1 MAALGAM
8 PALAQVVETVPVRV
22 ETREVV
28 GPLPHICE
36 ECVGS
41 DRAAISLRE
50 SWRQEIDRA
59 KAELGIKRVRFHG
72 IVNDE
77 LGVKTKTWLS
87 RSGKTN
93 FRDDAE
99 VNLGT
104 YQELGVR
111 DFLISEGSMG
121 WP

>member
-28 GPLPHICE
+28 GPLPRICE

-41 DRAAISLRE
+41 DRAAISLCE

>member
-1 MAALGAM
+1 MRWIGPRGDFAARI
-8 PALAQVVETVPVRV
+8 V
-22 ETREVV
+22 
-28 GPLPHICE
+28 
-36 ECVGS
+36 
-41 DRAAISLRE
+41 AAG
-50 SWRQEIDRA
+50 IDRA
-59 KAELGIKRVRFHG
+59 KTELGIKRVHFHG
-72 IVNDE
+72 IFNDE